1 MKALVKH
8 SPKVGIWMEDVPIPE
23 CGTNEV
29 KIKITHTGF
38 ADQIFISIN
47 GTSGP
52 NVHWNFL

>member
-29 KIKITHTGF
+29 KILIE
-38 ADQIFISIN
+38 DDVILLS
-47 GTSGP
+47 
-52 NVHWNFL
+52 W